1 MEEFPGNSKFA
12 KEPENKQITR
22 VVAGRVTR
30 RRPPLSRRL
39 AENIV
44 GDNAKGVFEYVLLD
58 VVLPAAKDVLADA
71 VSSAIER
78 LLYGEVRGRRPRRS
92 SQFGNSYVSYNRYSS
107 GGYNQHRDD
116 PRRTNTQAR
125 KERPSFDD
133 IVLDTRADAEE
144 VIQNLIALIDRFEAA
159 SVSDLYEL
167 VGITAEFTDAK
178 WGWTSPRGMGV
189 TRVGNGYLVDIP
201 APSPLN

>member
-1 MEEFPGNSKFA
+1 MDEFPGNSKFP
-12 KEPENKQITR
+12 KDSENKQISK
-22 VVAGRVTR
+22 VVTGRVTR
-30 RRPPLSRRL
+30 RRAPLGRRL

-78 LLYGEVRGRRPRRS
+78 LLYGEVRSRRPRRS

-107 GGYNQHRDD
+107 SGYGQSRED
-116 PRRTNTQAR
+116 PRRGAQPR

-133 IVLDTRADAEE
+133 IVLDTRVDAEE

-159 SVSDLYEL
+159 SVTDLYEL
-167 VGITAEFTDAK
+167 VGVTADFTDSK

-189 TRVGNGYLVDIP
+189 TRVANGYLVDIP